1 MTLKTRF
8 NLLLAALCLVLAT
21 GLTRLWVYERREFH
35 AMVEQAQRQRQELL
49 DRLVELRGLSL
60 KQFADDYSL
69 WDETVHFLA
78 AETPDPEWA
87 QVNLAQ
93 SLASFDTQ
101 ALWVLRPD
109 GALFHFIGPDDAS
122 DPAIRDLPRQPELL
136 GRLQQDRQ
144 IHFFQKTGG
153 KVWEIRG
160 AVVTASD
167 DRARAQSPA
176 GFLLAGRIWGPDQL
190 AGLAEI
196 LSGRP
201 ALSLEPHDHP
211 RPSAHR
217 DATTIH
223 LHYNLTDWRDRPV
236 AVLQVD
242 YDISDVILLSELDAW
257 ESVIFF
263 FYGALAIVL
272 VVYFTRRW
280 VLRPLDGIGASL
292 SSGDLTGIAPLLRQK
307 SELGRVANLMR
318 QAAQDR
324 LALQATLDERAR
336 LGRDLHDGVIQTLYA
351 SGMNLASARALLEQ
365 DPAAAAELLEQ
376 TRGELN
382 AIIRDMRSFITRLEP
397 VTTHRESFGSAL
409 HGLSEFMQ
417 AVQPARYE
425 IAIDEALAAALPMD
439 TRTQL
444 LHMAREALSNALRHG
459 GATRIGLTLRAD
471 GAEIVFIV
479 ADNGRG
485 FDPAAPAPGG
495 RGLEN
500 LAQRARELA
509 GSLDIR
515 SQTGHGTT
523 ITLRFNAPK

>member
-1 MTLKTRF
+1 MTLTTRF

-21 GLTRLWVYERREFH
+21 GLIRLWVYERREFH
-35 AMVEQAQRQRQELL
+35 AMIEQAQRQRQELL

-69 WDETVHFLA
+69 WDETVDFLA

-87 QVNLAQ
+87 RVNLAQ
-93 SLASFDTQ
+93 SLDSFDIQ
-101 ALWVLRPD
+101 ALWVLRRD
-109 GALFHFIGPDDAS
+109 GELFHYI
-122 DPAIRDLPRQPELL
+122 DPENAPMRDLPRLPDLIGQ
-136 GRLQQDRQ
+136 LQRDKH
-144 IHFFQKTGG
+144 IHFFQTAGG
-153 KVWEIRG
+153 RIWEVRG

-167 DRARAQSPA
+167 DRTRAQPPA
-176 GFLLAGRIWGPDQL
+176 GFLLVGRIWGPDQL

-201 ALSLEPHDHP
+201 TLSLEPHDHP
-211 RPSAHR
+211 RTRGHR
-217 DATTIH
+217 DTTTIH
-223 LHYNLTDWRDRPV
+223 LHHNLTDWRGRPV

-242 YDISDVILLSELDAW
+242 YDITDVILLSELDAW

-280 VLRPLDGIGASL
+280 VLRPLDRIGTSL
-292 SSGDLTGIAPLLRQK
+292 SSGDLTGITPLLRQK

-324 LALQATLDERAR
+324 LALQATLNERAR

-471 GAEIVFIV
+471 GTEAVFII

-523 ITLRFNAPK
+523 ITLRFNPPK